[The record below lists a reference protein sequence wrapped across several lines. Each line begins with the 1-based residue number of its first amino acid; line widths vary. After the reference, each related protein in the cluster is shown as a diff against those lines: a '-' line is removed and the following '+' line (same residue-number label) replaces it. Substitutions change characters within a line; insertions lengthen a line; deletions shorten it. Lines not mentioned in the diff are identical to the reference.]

1 MKRPVSNEKDRIDLT
16 VDQRM
21 KVYVVYNAEEHDQT
35 RTAFKELE
43 RLVINKKQGY
53 REVMQEVAIVI
64 LYVGMVILLTGC

>member
-35 RTAFKELE
+35 RTAFKKLE

-64 LYVGMVILLTGC
+64 LYVGMVILLSGC